1 MKRLTTIILT
11 LHWFCFGFVYPND
24 ITFERLG
31 FEKGLSQITIYSLYQ
46 DEHGEVWIGT
56 NDGLMRYSGNSVENV
71 SSSSADLE
79 LSSGGV
85 TSICGDKN
93 GHIYALINERIIEY
107 DLNLQKLRLLP
118 LPKTMLSERIMAI
131 TFGKNG
137 LWFATSNRV
146 FNYQNENSKLYTIV
160 NKSGVQIIT
169 LCETTDGNLLL
180 GTLDD
185 GVYIID
191 NAQKQFNIIPEKIGI
206 YTIYED
212 SKQNVWVCTR
222 ENGLY
227 KIDIQRQISIFN
239 DKSGP
244 SKSLSGN
251 IVRSVCEDN
260 DNNLWIGTF
269 GGLDKMNLSTY
280 DVKHYGTST
289 EKRYSL
295 SNQSVR
301 CLMKDNQ
308 GTIWVGTYYGGVNY
322 FYPNLNVSQYYD
334 LKKSET
340 DFTYPIVGKI
350 IEDKR
355 GDLWI
360 CTDGKGL
367 AHFNRKSRSYRYFSN
382 QNSKIAGNNIKTINY
397 DATNDVLWIGTF
409 RYGLYKLEIKT
420 ERITPYSIGGEK
432 SNVPNEYL
440 ETVQAIVPYKNFL
453 LLGTLHGLV
462 AFDKNTSKTTQLQ
475 ITKTIRDFILENDIL
490 WVAQPDALVKYN
502 LVTGKI
508 EKEFKQSDVSIKNLP
523 KNRITKLFIDS
534 KKRLWIATDGGG
546 IVYLNRSN
554 ESFIPYNSRTCGIEN
569 DNVSCLS
576 ESIYGYLLAGTNKG
590 FSRIDVERKKSSN
603 YSTKNGF
610 ALASLNFGSI
620 FTASDGKLIMG
631 GIDGF
636 TIFNEESLSALGKPF
651 SIRFNNLWVNNKKVI
666 PNDETG
672 ILKNAM
678 SYTDELV
685 FRHDH
690 RIISIEIATDNFIKA
705 NEPHLQYKLKGFNN
719 QWVDI
724 ESNSNISY
732 MNLPSGNYTLQV
744 REMTKTEGNA
754 GASIELKIKVL
765 PPFYASWYAYL
776 IYILLIIGISFWI
789 FRFSRNR
796 FLLRASLEYER
807 REREQSEQI
816 TQSKL
821 RFFTNISHEFR
832 TPLTLIVGQ
841 LEMLMQSSKIAPVF
855 YKSIVNVHN
864 NAQKLNQLINELLDF
879 RKQEQGFKKL
889 KVSEYDIVEF
899 MHEVFLSFQ
908 EYARFHK
915 IELNIHFNQD
925 RVMIWFDYSEMQKVF
940 YNLISNAFKFTPN
953 EGKIDITINAEVDG
967 VTIAVSDS
975 GLGISKSEQE
985 KIFNIFYQ
993 SDNDEMQKKGTGIGL
1008 ALSKGIV
1015 DLHNGSIWIES
1026 EPNNGSVFFVKL
1038 KTGNSH
1044 FSDNSK
1050 VEIVENS
1057 FSDVKSITMDTKL
1070 DNDFITELSEN
1081 QSVHFE
1087 VKPTILIV
1095 EDNDSLRELLVNIFQ
1110 SLYTVLEASNGLEGC
1125 ELAIEQHPDIIV
1137 SDIMMPEMNGN
1148 ELCSKIKTNFETCH
1162 IPVVLLTAQTSPEQN
1177 IEGLKHGA
1185 DDYITKPFNV
1195 KILLTRCNNLLV
1207 GRKILQEKFSKQI
1220 DNTAYKIE
1228 SRNIIKNVLW
1238 D

>member
-1 MKRLTTIILT
+1 MVVTNNYFCMKRLTTIILT

-71 SSSSADLE
+71 SSTSADLE

-146 FNYQNENSKLYTIV
+146 FNYQNENTKLYTIV

-169 LCETTDGNLLL
+169 LCETTDGNLML

-502 LVTGKI
+502 L
-508 EKEFKQSDVSIKNLP
+508 
-523 KNRITKLFIDS
+523 
-534 KKRLWIATDGGG
+534 
-546 IVYLNRSN
+546 
-554 ESFIPYNSRTCGIEN
+554 
-569 DNVSCLS
+569 
-576 ESIYGYLLAGTNKG
+576 
-590 FSRIDVERKKSSN
+590 
-603 YSTKNGF
+603 
-610 ALASLNFGSI
+610 ASLIALRAIITGSI
-620 FTASDGKLIMG
+620 
-631 GIDGF
+631 
-636 TIFNEESLSALGKPF
+636 
-651 SIRFNNLWVNNKKVI
+651 
-666 PNDETG
+666 
-672 ILKNAM
+672 
-678 SYTDELV
+678 
-685 FRHDH
+685 
-690 RIISIEIATDNFIKA
+690 
-705 NEPHLQYKLKGFNN
+705 
-719 QWVDI
+719 
-724 ESNSNISY
+724 
-732 MNLPSGNYTLQV
+732 LPS
-744 REMTKTEGNA
+744 
-754 GASIELKIKVL
+754 
-765 PPFYASWYAYL
+765 
-776 IYILLIIGISFWI
+776 
-789 FRFSRNR
+789 
-796 FLLRASLEYER
+796 
-807 REREQSEQI
+807 
-816 TQSKL
+816 
-821 RFFTNISHEFR
+821 
-832 TPLTLIVGQ
+832 
-841 LEMLMQSSKIAPVF
+841 
-855 YKSIVNVHN
+855 
-864 NAQKLNQLINELLDF
+864 
-879 RKQEQGFKKL
+879 
-889 KVSEYDIVEF
+889 
-899 MHEVFLSFQ
+899 
-908 EYARFHK
+908 
-915 IELNIHFNQD
+915 
-925 RVMIWFDYSEMQKVF
+925 
-940 YNLISNAFKFTPN
+940 
-953 EGKIDITINAEVDG
+953 
-967 VTIAVSDS
+967 
-975 GLGISKSEQE
+975 
-985 KIFNIFYQ
+985 
-993 SDNDEMQKKGTGIGL
+993 
-1008 ALSKGIV
+1008 
-1015 DLHNGSIWIES
+1015 
-1026 EPNNGSVFFVKL
+1026 SV
-1038 KTGNSH
+1038 
-1044 FSDNSK
+1044 
-1050 VEIVENS
+1050 
-1057 FSDVKSITMDTKL
+1057 
-1070 DNDFITELSEN
+1070 
-1081 QSVHFE
+1081 
-1087 VKPTILIV
+1087 
-1095 EDNDSLRELLVNIFQ
+1095 
-1110 SLYTVLEASNGLEGC
+1110 
-1125 ELAIEQHPDIIV
+1125 
-1137 SDIMMPEMNGN
+1137 
-1148 ELCSKIKTNFETCH
+1148 
-1162 IPVVLLTAQTSPEQN
+1162 
-1177 IEGLKHGA
+1177 
-1185 DDYITKPFNV
+1185 
-1195 KILLTRCNNLLV
+1195 
-1207 GRKILQEKFSKQI
+1207 
-1220 DNTAYKIE
+1220 
-1228 SRNIIKNVLW
+1228 
-1238 D
+1238 